1 MNKMWLFLYI
11 IFFKHLPATDNGYAF
26 SKMIRKMRSSVG
38 LHLFDSCGSNINI
51 EKDADFGSGQGISMG
66 DNSGLGIN
74 CRVRGPLTIGNDVMM
89 GPDVVIMTNS
99 HNFGRIDMP
108 MNAQGNAIPRK
119 VTIGNDVWI
128 GTRVIILPGVTIG
141 NGAIIGA
148 GAVVTKDVPDMAI
161 VGGCPAKIIRYRK

>member
-1 MNKMWLFLYI
+1 MKLICLFFYYGVLQ
-11 IFFKHLPATDNGYAF
+11 FLPATDNTYRIF
-26 SKMIRKMRSSVG
+26 SFIRIIRSAVG
-38 LHLFDSCGSNINI
+38 KYVFDDCGKNVNI
-51 EKDADFGSGQGISMG
+51 EKNANFGMGIG
-66 DNSGLGIN
+66 IKIGNNSGLGIN

-99 HNFGRIDMP
+99 HNFDRIDIP
-108 MNAQGNAIPRK
+108 MNAQGSAIPKK
-119 VTIGNDVWI
+119 VIIGNDVWI

>member
-1 MNKMWLFLYI
+1 MYLVFL
-11 IFFKHLPATDNGYAF
+11 KHLPATDNRYIF
-26 SKMIRKMRSSVG
+26 SKLIRKIRSSVA
-38 LHLFDSCGSNINI
+38 LYLFDSCGSNINI
-51 EKDADFGSGQGISMG
+51 EKDADFGSGQGISIG
-66 DNSGLGIN
+66 NNSGLGIN

-99 HNFGRIDMP
+99 HNFDRIDIP
-108 MNAQGNAIPRK
+108 MNAQGSAIPKK
-119 VTIGNDVWI
+119 VIIGNDVWI